1 MVCLYWVAKWSSC
14 ESHEMMMRLSSWLF
28 VRTCNRIAMEVFPT
42 APSPSKIILHCN
54 RSGSSSSDEPPA
66 VAISNKLVVCVLFQT
81 IDISTKDLVQVL
93 RCSPQW
99 RTRTVNAKMHASVCS
114 CSFPPPI
121 RCYSNT
127 RTSFQVCAEV
137 PQRYSWHIPDPC
149 HLGNALRLRGPIS
162 QSANLAA
169 SVPC

>member
-1 MVCLYWVAKWSSC
+1 
-14 ESHEMMMRLSSWLF
+14 
-28 VRTCNRIAMEVFPT
+28 
-42 APSPSKIILHCN
+42 LHCN

-66 VAISNKLVVCVLFQT
+66 VAISNKLVGCVLFQT
-81 IDISTKDLVQVL
+81 IHISMKDLVQVL

-127 RTSFQVCAEV
+127 CTTARHSRCVHARCSPKRYPDRRRAAGFARPV
-137 PQRYSWHIPDPC
+137 PAGEKYRYT
-149 HLGNALRLRGPIS
+149 
-162 QSANLAA
+162 
-169 SVPC
+169 V